1 VNEAV
6 QVYYRVEDHTEGQFV
21 CECSD
26 ATCVGKV
33 FLRPVEYADIR
44 EHPTRFFVLPGHEV
58 VGVERVVE
66 ENDGFSV
73 VEKPVVP

>member
-1 VNEAV
+1 MNEAV

-26 ATCVGKV
+26 PICVDKV
-33 FLRPVEYADIR
+33 FLRPVEYTDVRA
-44 EHPTRFFVLPGHEV
+44 HATRFFVVPGHEIS
-58 VGVERVVE
+58 GIERVVE
-66 ENDGFSV
+66 ENTGFNV